1 VENDL
6 YIRNLVESTENILS
20 LIILLEN
27 GMEIR
32 QADVVDLRT
41 VKVLHKLLA
50 ELQNDIKN
58 FTVNYI
64 SEC

>member
-1 VENDL
+1 MDNDL
-6 YIRNLVESTENILS
+6 YIKNLVESTENILS

-32 QADVVDLRT
+32 QADVVDLRA